1 MRIRTF
7 ALGGAAALAL
17 AGLIGVTPALARTSH
32 PATAEEIQQT
42 DALNAQALATA
53 QGQSATPVM
62 PLTTAAATPAQT
74 VAMPEPGTDASTA
87 TPPPGATPLKSLAAT
102 PSLANATVQGS
113 NGNAIGRVKDVIDG
127 TDGKP
132 SLVDVALNDNSKVVA
147 ISAGELS
154 FDSAHNVLIASLTDE
169 QIKALPPANG

>member
-17 AGLIGVTPALARTSH
+17 AGLIGTTPALARTSH
-32 PATAEEIQQT
+32 PATAEEMQQT
-42 DALNAQALATA
+42 DALNAQALANA
-53 QGQSATPVM
+53 QGQTAAPA
-62 PLTTAAATPAQT
+62 PLTTAAATPTQSA
-74 VAMPEPGTDASTA
+74 AMPEADASA
-87 TPPPGATPLKSLAAT
+87 VTPPPGATPLKSLAQM

-154 FDSAHNVLIASLTDE
+154 FDSAHNVLIAALTDE
-169 QIKALPPANG
+169 EIKSLPPANG

>member
-1 MRIRTF
+1 MRIKTF

-17 AGLIGVTPALARTSH
+17 AGLIGTTPALARTSH
-32 PATAEEIQQT
+32 PATPQEIQQT
-42 DALNAQALATA
+42 DALNAQALANA
-53 QGQSATPVM
+53 QGQSAAPAPM
-62 PLTTAAATPAQT
+62 TTAAATPAESD
-74 VAMPEPGTDASTA
+74 AMPAPETDASA
-87 TPPPGATPLKSLAAT
+87 VTPPTGATPLKALAT
-102 PSLANATVQGS
+102 MPSLANATVQGS

>member
-17 AGLIGVTPALARTSH
+17 AGLIGTTPALAHTSH
-32 PATAEEIQQT
+32 PATPQEIQQT
-42 DALNAQALATA
+42 DALNAHALATA
-53 QGQSATPVM
+53 QGQTAVPPM
-62 PLTTAAATPAQT
+62 TTAAATPAET
-74 VAMPEPGTDASTA
+74 SAMPAPEADASA
-87 TPPPGATPLKSLAAT
+87 VTPPPGATPLKSLASM
-102 PSLANATVQGS
+102 PSLANATVQAA
-113 NGNAIGRVKDVIDG
+113 NGNSIGKVTDVIDG

-132 SLVDVALNDNSKVVA
+132 SIVNVALNDNSKVVA

-154 FDSAHNVLIASLTDE
+154 FDSAHNTLIASLTDE

>member
-17 AGLIGVTPALARTSH
+17 AGLIGTTPALARTSQ
-32 PATAEEIQQT
+32 PATPEEIQQT
-42 DALNAQALATA
+42 DALNAQALANA
-53 QGQSATPVM
+53 QGQTAAPVPM
-62 PLTTAAATPAQT
+62 TTAAATPAQSA
-74 VAMPEPGTDASTA
+74 AMPVPETDASA
-87 TPPPGATPLKSLAAT
+87 VTPPPGATPLKSLAPM

-154 FDSAHNVLIASLTDE
+154 FDSAHNVLIASLSDE
-169 QIKALPPANG
+169 QIKALPPTDG

>member
-7 ALGGAAALAL
+7 ALGGAAALAF
-17 AGLIGVTPALARTSH
+17 AGLIGVTPALAHTSQ
-32 PATAEEIQQT
+32 PATPEEMQQT
-42 DALNAQALATA
+42 DALNAKALANA
-53 QGQSATPVM
+53 QGQSATM
-62 PLTTAAATPAQT
+62 PLTTAAATPAQPA
-74 VAMPEPGTDASTA
+74 AMPAPEADASA
-87 TPPPGATPLKSLAAT
+87 VTPPPGATPLKSLAPM

-113 NGNAIGRVKDVIDG
+113 NGSAIGTVTDVIDG

>member
-7 ALGGAAALAL
+7 ALSGAAALAF
-17 AGLIGVTPALARTSH
+17 AGLIGTALAHTSQ
-32 PATAEEIQQT
+32 PATPEEMQQT
-42 DALNAQALATA
+42 DALNAQALANA
-53 QGQSATPVM
+53 QGQPATPIM
-62 PLTTAAATPAQT
+62 PLTTAAATPAQSA
-74 VAMPEPGTDASTA
+74 AMPAPQTYASA
-87 TPPPGATPLKSLAAT
+87 VTPPPGATPLKSLAPM

-113 NGNAIGRVKDVIDG
+113 NGSAIGTVKDVIDG

-132 SLVDVALNDNSKVVA
+132 SLVDVALSDNSKVVA